1 MLCWWLQYPCD
12 WAHRDLMWWG
22 TRDFTDISHA
32 ILFPPLMWCQGGP
45 LPSSLTWQLCEKGLF
60 AMFQT
65 IHVTCFAPVWVSFL
79 EKQHTGQWSSWHF
92 PDDGQTHI
100 GTQELTQTKHWCERH
115 TKGRHKPHQVLTSGQ
130 VTIFCK
136 WNSGKPKCGQ
146 STVHKT
152 QSKLWTQCC
161 ATYQTQMLWITF
173 NFMVPY
179 PDVTL
184 WTVSEPIH
192 THLNIPLNQSKPVFW
207 WHNRWA

>member
-1 MLCWWLQYPCD
+1 MSGRTASFLAHMTALWKRPVCHVSDYTCNMLC
-12 WAHRDLMWWG
+12 
-22 TRDFTDISHA
+22 
-32 ILFPPLMWCQGGP
+32 
-45 LPSSLTWQLCEKGLF
+45 LCL
-60 AMFQT
+60 
-65 IHVTCFAPVWVSFL
+65 SFIFR
-79 EKQHTGQWSSWHF
+79 EFSKQHTGQWSSRHF

-136 WNSGKPKCGQ
+136 WNSGKPKSGQ

-161 ATYQTQMLWITF
+161 ATYQTQMLWSTF

-179 PDVTL
+179 PNVTL
-184 WTVSEPIH
+184 WTVSE
-192 THLNIPLNQSKPVFW
+192 TIPTSLTYLQISLNQS
-207 WHNRWA
+207 